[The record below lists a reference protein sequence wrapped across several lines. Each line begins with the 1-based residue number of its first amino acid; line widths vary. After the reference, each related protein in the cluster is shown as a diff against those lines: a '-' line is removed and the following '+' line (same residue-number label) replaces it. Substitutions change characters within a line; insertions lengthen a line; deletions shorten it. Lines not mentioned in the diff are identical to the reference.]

1 MDPNLGDQTDF
12 RLNGINEIKDYFI
25 AKTRGRE
32 LKSKRLSKYIA
43 AFHYVD
49 KSLVILS
56 ATSGGV
62 SIALFTS
69 LIGASVGLASASFSF
84 AFSLTSGITKKLLKT
99 TWNKTQNHN
108 NIVMLAKRK
117 LNTTES
123 TISKPLIENE
133 ISHEDFTTIT
143 NEERNY
149 RELKESIRI
158 MKS

>member
-1 MDPNLGDQTDF
+1 MSEVPNMDPNLGDQTDF

-49 KSLVILS
+49 KSLVVLS

-69 LIGASVGLASASFSF
+69 LIGAPVALASASFSF

-99 TWNKTQNHN
+99 T
-108 NIVMLAKRK
+108 
-117 LNTTES
+117 
-123 TISKPLIENE
+123 
-133 ISHEDFTTIT
+133 
-143 NEERNY
+143 
-149 RELKESIRI
+149 
-158 MKS
+158 

>member
-1 MDPNLGDQTDF
+1 MSEVPNMDPNLGDQTDF
-12 RLNGINEIKDYFI
+12 RLNGINEIKDCFI

-49 KSLVILS
+49 KSLVVLS

-69 LIGASVGLASASFSF
+69 LIGAPVGLASASFSF

-99 TWNKTQNHN
+99 T
-108 NIVMLAKRK
+108 
-117 LNTTES
+117 
-123 TISKPLIENE
+123 
-133 ISHEDFTTIT
+133 
-143 NEERNY
+143 
-149 RELKESIRI
+149 
-158 MKS
+158 

>member
-1 MDPNLGDQTDF
+1 MSEVPNMDPNLGNQTDF

-49 KSLVILS
+49 KSLVVLS

-62 SIALFTS
+62 SVALFTS
-69 LIGASVGLASASFSF
+69 LIGAPVGLASASFSF

-99 TWNKTQNHN
+99 T
-108 NIVMLAKRK
+108 
-117 LNTTES
+117 
-123 TISKPLIENE
+123 
-133 ISHEDFTTIT
+133 
-143 NEERNY
+143 
-149 RELKESIRI
+149 
-158 MKS
+158 

>member
-1 MDPNLGDQTDF
+1 MSEVPNMDPNLGDQTDF

-49 KSLVILS
+49 KSLVVLS

-69 LIGASVGLASASFSF
+69 LIGAPVGLASASFSF

-99 TWNKTQNHN
+99 T
-108 NIVMLAKRK
+108 
-117 LNTTES
+117 
-123 TISKPLIENE
+123 
-133 ISHEDFTTIT
+133 
-143 NEERNY
+143 
-149 RELKESIRI
+149 
-158 MKS
+158 

>member
-1 MDPNLGDQTDF
+1 MSEVPNMDPNLGDQTDF

-49 KSLVILS
+49 KSLVVLS

-69 LIGASVGLASASFSF
+69 LIGAPVGLASASFSF
-84 AFSLTSGITKKLLKT
+84 AFSLTSRITKKLLKT
-99 TWNKTQNHN
+99 T
-108 NIVMLAKRK
+108 
-117 LNTTES
+117 
-123 TISKPLIENE
+123 
-133 ISHEDFTTIT
+133 
-143 NEERNY
+143 
-149 RELKESIRI
+149 
-158 MKS
+158 

>member
-1 MDPNLGDQTDF
+1 MNEVPNMDPNLGDQTDF

-49 KSLVILS
+49 KSLVVLS

-69 LIGASVGLASASFSF
+69 LIGAPVGLASASFSF

-99 TWNKTQNHN
+99 T
-108 NIVMLAKRK
+108 
-117 LNTTES
+117 
-123 TISKPLIENE
+123 
-133 ISHEDFTTIT
+133 
-143 NEERNY
+143 
-149 RELKESIRI
+149 
-158 MKS
+158 

>member
-1 MDPNLGDQTDF
+1 MSEVPNMDPNLGDQTDF

-49 KSLVILS
+49 KSLVVLS

-62 SIALFTS
+62 SVALFTS
-69 LIGASVGLASASFSF
+69 LIGAPVGLASASFSF

-99 TWNKTQNHN
+99 T
-108 NIVMLAKRK
+108 
-117 LNTTES
+117 
-123 TISKPLIENE
+123 
-133 ISHEDFTTIT
+133 
-143 NEERNY
+143 
-149 RELKESIRI
+149 
-158 MKS
+158 